1 MCHNVFKDCPPQN
14 LLSPL
19 LNTLSQICH
28 DISTTIMNEVF
39 TLGHQFRY
47 NLRNWTDFD
56 VPKVKTVGHGSESVR
71 YVAPKIWEI
80 IPTHIKGLNTIDRFK
95 IASKKWE
102 ARSCP
107 CRLYKI
113 YLQNIDYIQT

>member
-28 DISTTIMNEVF
+28 DISTTIMNEIF

-47 NLRNWTDFD
+47 NLRVWTDFD
-56 VPKVKTVGHGSESVR
+56 VPKVKTVVM
-71 YVAPKIWEI
+71 VLKV
-80 IPTHIKGLNTIDRFK
+80 LDMLLLRFGK
-95 IASKKWE
+95 
-102 ARSCP
+102 
-107 CRLYKI
+107 LYQRI
-113 YLQNIDYIQT
+113 